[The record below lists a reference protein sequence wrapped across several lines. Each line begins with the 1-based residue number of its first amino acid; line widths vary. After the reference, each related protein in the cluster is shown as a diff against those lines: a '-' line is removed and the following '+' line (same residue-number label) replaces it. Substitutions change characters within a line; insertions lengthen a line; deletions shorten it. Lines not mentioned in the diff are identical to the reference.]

1 MRSKW
6 GRYLFVSIFPGHLI
20 PEKFDELEFDEFFKL
35 IAMAEISREMMIRDL
50 EEAVN
55 HGVAAIFPDAE

>member
-1 MRSKW
+1 MGKIFICK
-6 GRYLFVSIFPGHLI
+6 YLPGHLI
-20 PEKFDELEFDEFFKL
+20 PEKFDELEFVKL

>member
-1 MRSKW
+1 MGKIFICK
-6 GRYLFVSIFPGHLI
+6 YLPSHLI

-35 IAMAEISREMMIRDL
+35 IAMAEISREMIIKDL

-55 HGVAAIFPDAE
+55 HGVAAIFPDTE

>member
-1 MRSKW
+1 MK
-6 GRYLFVSIFPGHLI
+6 YQ
-20 PEKFDELEFDEFFKL
+20 LEFDEFFKL

>member
-1 MRSKW
+1 MGKIFICK
-6 GRYLFVSIFPGHLI
+6 YLPGHLI

-35 IAMAEISREMMIRDL
+35 MAMAEISREMMIRDL

>member
-1 MRSKW
+1 MGKIFICK
-6 GRYLFVSIFPGHLI
+6 YLPGHLI
-20 PEKFDELEFDEFFKL
+20 PEKFDEFFKL